1 MLSTAYLLQTQA
13 SFVRATPDGSRG
25 RAIGVA
31 ASGIIAAQG
40 AAVLLG
46 GLLADASDPA
56 TAVAVAGVL
65 GAVLSAGGAVA
76 WQRANSTA
84 PRGQLRPAATRS
96 R

>member
-1 MLSTAYLLQTQA
+1 MPHCNIGLGGAG
-13 SFVRATPDGSRG
+13 ATPDGGRG

-46 GLLADASDPA
+46 GLLSDALDPA
-56 TAVAVAGVL
+56 TAVAVAGML

-76 WQRANSTA
+76 WRRASVTTPAVQPGAPTA
-84 PRGQLRPAATRS
+84 RS
-96 R
+96 H